1 MQSTFNGG
9 CKGEIFQNMQQYWE
23 YWTINW
29 NCGRRF
35 DQDLVQSD
43 GSLQTLTLTSYFDG
57 GEQCNALNIPTNI
70 STIELYLV

>member
-1 MQSTFNGG
+1 
-9 CKGEIFQNMQQYWE
+9 MQQYWE

>member
-1 MQSTFNGG
+1 MQSPFNGG

-23 YWTINW
+23 YWTNNW

-57 GEQCNALNIPTNI
+57 G
-70 STIELYLV
+70 